1 MLKFKKRLKVS
12 EKAKRS
18 RTLSSFQKMDLNQD
32 GVIAIDEFLDC
43 CVRDEALVRSMGV
56 FDSSF

>member
-1 MLKFKKRLKVS
+1 
-12 EKAKRS
+12 
-18 RTLSSFQKMDLNQD
+18 MDLNQD

-56 FDSSF
+56 FDSSFWRSADGHRRKRRVTAVNP